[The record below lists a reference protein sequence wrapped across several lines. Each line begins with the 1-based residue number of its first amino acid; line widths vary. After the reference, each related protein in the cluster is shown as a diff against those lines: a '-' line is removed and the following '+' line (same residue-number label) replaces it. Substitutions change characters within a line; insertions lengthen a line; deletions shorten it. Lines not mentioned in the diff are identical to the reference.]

1 MSRKGVPASECL
13 KKNCPVPS
21 NVLVKDFARWY
32 CKSRSGRLA
41 SRPNLKSV
49 KNILK
54 KFFAGFQRIT
64 ETEISDELR
73 NDVYIHAYPRTPL

>member
-1 MSRKGVPASECL
+1 MSSKDVPASKCL
-13 KKNCPVPS
+13 
-21 NVLVKDFARWY
+21 KDFARWY

-41 SRPNLKSV
+41 LRPNLKSV

-73 NDVYIHAYPRTPL
+73 NDVYVMSIF

>member
-1 MSRKGVPASECL
+1 
-13 KKNCPVPS
+13 
-21 NVLVKDFARWY
+21 VLVKDFARCY
-32 CKSRSGRLA
+32 YKSRFGRLA
-41 SRPNLKSV
+41 PKPNLKSV

-73 NDVYIHAYPRTPL
+73 NDVYVVSVF

>member
-1 MSRKGVPASECL
+1 MSSKGVPASECL
-13 KKNCPVPS
+13 QKNCPVPS

-32 CKSRSGRLA
+32 WKSRSGRLA
-41 SRPNLKSV
+41 PKPNLKSV

-64 ETEISDELR
+64 ETEIGDVLR
-73 NDVYIHAYPRTPL
+73 NDVYVVSVF